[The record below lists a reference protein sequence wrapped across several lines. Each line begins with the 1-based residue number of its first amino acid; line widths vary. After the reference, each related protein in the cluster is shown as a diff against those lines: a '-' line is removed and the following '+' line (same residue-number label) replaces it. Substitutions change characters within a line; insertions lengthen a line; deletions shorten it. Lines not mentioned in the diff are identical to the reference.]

1 MGGGGVKAKRLKTK
15 GINKGDPQNGNAKGN
30 LLKVRRIG
38 GYATTL
44 YT

>member
-1 MGGGGVKAKRLKTK
+1 KRLKTK

-38 GYATTL
+38 GNTKPL